1 VSDMDDIPAEI
12 IEAANE
18 VMADIFMEASYVVAE
33 SLHLITFEE
42 AVNQAIINLA
52 LGGVPSGTEH

>member
-1 VSDMDDIPAEI
+1 MDDIPIEI

-18 VMADIFMEASYVVAE
+18 VMSDIFMEAAYVVAE
-33 SLHLITFEE
+33 SRHLITFEE
-42 AVNQAIINLA
+42 AVSQAIINLA

>member
-1 VSDMDDIPAEI
+1 MSDMAGIPIEI

-33 SLHLITFEE
+33 SRHLITFDE
-42 AVNQAIINLA
+42 AISQAIFNLA
-52 LGGVPSGTEH
+52 RGGVPSGTEH

>member
-1 VSDMDDIPAEI
+1 MMDMDDIPAEI

-18 VMADIFMEASYVVAE
+18 VMSDIFMEAAYVVAE
-33 SLHLITFEE
+33 SRHLITFEE
-42 AVNQAIINLA
+42 AIGQALFNLA

>member
-1 VSDMDDIPAEI
+1 MMDMDDIPAEI

-18 VMADIFMEASYVVAE
+18 VMSDIFMEAAYVVAE
-33 SLHLITFEE
+33 SQHLITFEE

>member
-1 VSDMDDIPAEI
+1 VSDMDDIPIEI

-18 VMADIFMEASYVVAE
+18 VMSDIFMEAAYVVAE
-33 SLHLITFEE
+33 SRHLITFEE

>member
-1 VSDMDDIPAEI
+1 MSDMDDIPAEI

-18 VMADIFMEASYVVAE
+18 VMADIFMEAAYVVAE
-33 SLHLITFEE
+33 SRHLITFEE